1 MSSVSSTADRS
12 SMPVSSVDIQPYHGW
27 WTIDTSEYRE
37 KIIRYPFVEPFTVIV
52 VHAAFPIASDQRDQA
67 LEVFRDLVEAS
78 QNEPGVIKYEAA
90 TDVSDSNLIRNVEQ
104 YEDEDA
110 FQAHLETDHVQDFD
124 EVLPDLLAGEPDI
137 VRFEVDSATD
147 IDF

>member
-1 MSSVSSTADRS
+1 M
-12 SMPVSSVDIQPYHGW
+12 
-27 WTIDTSEYRE
+27 
-37 KIIRYPFVEPFTVIV
+37 IV
-52 VHAAFPIASDQRDQA
+52 VHAAFPIAADQRDQA

-78 QNEPGVIKYEAA
+78 HNEPGVIKYEAA

-110 FQAHLETDHVQDFD
+110 FQAHLETDHVQDFE

-147 IDF
+147 VDF